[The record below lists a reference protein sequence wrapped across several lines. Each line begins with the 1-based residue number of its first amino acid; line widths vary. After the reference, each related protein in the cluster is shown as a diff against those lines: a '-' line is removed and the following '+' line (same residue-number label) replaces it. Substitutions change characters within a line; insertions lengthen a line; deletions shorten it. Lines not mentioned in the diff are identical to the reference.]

1 MIKPDLPAVKQL
13 KLCLFILV
21 FILCNKA
28 ASQQDNQQLFQV
40 KLNRYDSEYAILDT
54 LLRNKKIVALGEL
67 DHGDG
72 TSFVV
77 KTEFIKYL
85 HEQLGYNTLVME
97 SSLVNAFFIQQALNE
112 QQDFREA
119 VRNNLYYIWSEA
131 AETQPLFNYLLEQQ
145 QKGTPLKIVGIDPQF
160 SGAENTAQF
169 IDLLQNTLSKEITSS
184 ASFAD
189 FLHELSVMSRWLD
202 YPKKKEHKM
211 TEATF
216 AQYCD
221 TLLKE
226 VSSVTAHGMTPA
238 LWTVFF
244 QNVKT
249 MGQIKWE
256 KKPTS
261 FEIRDK
267 QMFDN
272 ACFWMDQS
280 PGEKFILWAANAHI
294 IRHDREL
301 TGAGSQ
307 YYLVGLK
314 KAGDHLSE
322 KLKSGYFSIG
332 IAARSGATLEF
343 LNTKRKHKLD
353 AATDPALETLVN
365 TTSPCFIHLSTM
377 ERALNLERYEAGML
391 YTNIRCVSTWSRH
404 FDGCIFIPVMEPS
417 TPLWKN

>member
-1 MIKPDLPAVKQL
+1 MHKLPFF
-13 KLCLFILV
+13 KLRCFVIILLFRVINLPG
-21 FILCNKA
+21 
-28 ASQQDNQQLFQV
+28 QQDNSSQYLTHWNQSSTQAGF
-40 KLNRYDSEYAILDT
+40 LDT
-54 LLRNKKIVALGEL
+54 LLLNKKIVALGEL

-85 HEQLGYNTLVME
+85 HEQLGYHTLVME
-97 SSLVNAFFIQQALNE
+97 SGLINAFFMQQALN
-112 QQDFREA
+112 QQQHFRET

-131 AETQPLFNYLLEQQ
+131 AEMQPLFDYLLEQQ

-169 IDLLQNTLSKEITSS
+169 IDLLQNTLSKETTSS
-184 ASFAD
+184 PSFAD
-189 FLHELSVMSRWLD
+189 FIHELTVMSRWLD

-211 TEATF
+211 TAAAF

-221 TLLKE
+221 TLLNE
-226 VSSVTAHGMTPA
+226 LSSVTTREVNPA
-238 LWTVFF
+238 LWSVFF
-244 QNVKT
+244 QNIKT

-261 FEIRDK
+261 FEIRDR

-272 ACFWMDQS
+272 TCFWMDQY

-314 KAGDHLSE
+314 KTGDHLSG
-322 KLKSGYFSIG
+322 KLKSDYFSIG

-343 LNTKRKHKLD
+343 LNTQRKHKLD
-353 AATDPALETLVN
+353 DAASLALETLVN
-365 TTSPCFIHLSTM
+365 TPSPCFIHLATM

-404 FDGCIFIPVMEPS
+404 YDGCIFIPVMEPS